1 MSTYTRKYT
10 PTYDTD
16 LIQKWYLEQRL
27 DSDIYMIGEIKT
39 FTGTKVPNGWLLC
52 DGSDISRN
60 QYKKLFEVIGT
71 EYGSGDGVSTFT
83 LPTYSDN
90 VSVLEY
96 MIIKY

>member
-1 MSTYTRKYT
+1 MSTYTKKYT
-10 PTYDTD
+10 PIYDTD

-27 DSDIYMIGEIKT
+27 DSDIYMTGEIKT
-39 FTGTKVPNGWLLC
+39 FAGTKIPNGWLLC
-52 DGSDISRN
+52 DGSDVSRN
-60 QYKKLFEVIGT
+60 QYKKLFEAIGT

-83 LPTYSDN
+83 LPTYSDS